1 MLATIEDIVNIIPL
15 YMECLNIDDVRI
27 SDNLE
32 RFLYKH
38 IEKDI
43 FISCIYHEDDIISM
57 AMLVTSTYLADKK
70 LNTKDTKLGII
81 KNVYTAEE
89 YRNRRFASGCINELL
104 NYCANNNVS
113 VIAYESDKFEALFKE
128 AKKLNLKSIIL

>member
-1 MLATIEDIVNIIPL
+1 
-15 YMECLNIDDVRI
+15 
-27 SDNLE
+27 
-32 RFLYKH
+32 
-38 IEKDI
+38 
-43 FISCIYHEDDIISM
+43 M

-81 KNVYTAEE
+81 KNVYTAEK

-113 VIAYESDKFEALFKE
+113 VIAYESDKFEALF
-128 AKKLNLKSIIL
+128 NPF